1 MYEPGE
7 PWEDAEPWAD
17 LHFGTLS
24 LLKPGPGNAEMT
36 FYLLSLPSYS
46 LSLSIKDLK
55 DSEEKS
61 DMILAFKVLGCIK
74 NTPGQ
79 AE

>member
-24 LLKPGPGNAEMT
+24 LLKSGPGNAEMT
-36 FYLLSLPSYS
+36 IFIYSVFLL
-46 LSLSIKDLK
+46 
-55 DSEEKS
+55 
-61 DMILAFKVLGCIK
+61 ILFLF
-74 NTPGQ
+74 P
-79 AE
+79 